1 MVAWCTAFNT
11 MPCSLGQVNCL
22 EIQILSEI
30 VFSFSLPINIV
41 IYNGR
46 VAHLEGNLLPL
57 TRVGVLATLK
67 CTIHLEWKASYT
79 CIIWYFMFCKFCKKR
94 QCAMMCKMVHL
105 SRVQECRC
113 GMSCHWN
120 GRQSE
125 DTYSPAFNDAYTCS
139 LHCCAPLTLTA
150 LHALVTLTA
159 LHSTMHTLALL
170 CMAHHLHLHC
180 CAWRTLTLT
189 VLHAPLY
196 VIHLQSCI
204 QLYCRQCGSGHYCV
218 TSCCSASC

>member
-94 QCAMMCKMVHL
+94 QCAIMCKMVHL

-125 DTYSPAFNDAYTCS
+125 DTYSPAFNDAYTYTVNHVHLQPCMQ
-139 LHCCAPLTLTA
+139 LCTHLQ
-150 LHALVTLTA
+150 
-159 LHSTMHTLALL
+159 LHSVQ
-170 CMAHHLHLHC
+170 CMAHHLHL
-180 CAWRTLTLT
+180 
-189 VLHAPLY
+189 
-196 VIHLQSCI
+196 QSCI
-204 QLYCRQCGSGHYCV
+204 QLFIHI
-218 TSCCSASC
+218 